1 MSEVLRKLL
10 GELYTEEIA
19 NKVGDTKL
27 AITNDGSWI
36 PRTKFNE
43 INQRNK
49 DLEKQLQDRDK
60 QLQDLEGKVTGN
72 EELKR
77 ALQEAQEANKVA
89 AEEWQAKTAKMQLDF
104 AVERALAAAKAKN
117 PKAVKAL
124 LDMAKVKLDGEQLL
138 GLDDQLKELQKSDAY
153 LFGSSESPQVGGGT
167 NPPDA
172 GGGEANPWKPETFNL
187 TNQAKILQ
195 ENPALAARLKQEAG
209 VK

>member
-1 MSEVLRKLL
+1 MSDVLKELL

-19 NKVGDTKL
+19 KLIGDKEI
-27 AITNDGSWI
+27 AVVNDGSWV
-36 PRTKFNE
+36 PRSKLNE
-43 INQRNK
+43 VLQEVK
-49 DLEKQLQDRDK
+49 ELKQQMKDRDE
-60 QLQDLEGKVTGN
+60 QLKDLEGKAAGN
-72 EELKR
+72 EELKA
-77 ALQEAQEANKVA
+77 ALQEAQEANKTA
-89 AEEWQAKTAKMQLDF
+89 AKEWEAKTAKIQLDF
-104 AVERALAAAKAKN
+104 AVERALTAAKAKN

-153 LFGSSESPQVGGGT
+153 LFGSSESSQVGGGS

-172 GGGEANPWKPETFNL
+172 GGGDVNPWKPETFNL

-195 ENPALAARLKQEAG
+195 ENPSLAARLKQEAG

>member
-1 MSEVLRKLL
+1 MSVLQDLL

-19 NKVGDTKL
+19 KKIGDKEL

-36 PRTKFNE
+36 PRAKFNE
-43 INQRNK
+43 VEQEVK
-49 DLEKQLQDRDK
+49 GLERQLQDRDK
-60 QLQDLEGKVTGN
+60 QLQDLESKATGN
-72 EELKR
+72 EELKK
-77 ALQEAQEANKVA
+77 ALQEAQEANKA
-89 AEEWQAKTAKMQLDF
+89 ATEEWQAKTAKMQLDF
-104 AVERALAAAKAKN
+104 AVERALTAAKAKN

-153 LFGSSESPQVGGGT
+153 LFGSSESPQVGGGS
-167 NPPDA
+167 NPPGA

-195 ENPALAARLKQEAG
+195 ENPSLAARLKQEAG